1 MIVNRYRY
9 IEQLSRSK
17 NNGLIKII
25 TGLRRSGKSFLL
37 KKLFHQHLLDEGV
50 REDHILVIDMES
62 RKNREFKNPDY
73 LLDWVEKMMIDY
85 ETYYI
90 IIDEVQEVEDF
101 VEVLSSLSVT
111 EGADVYVTGSN
122 SRFLSSDLVTEFRGR
137 GDEIHVWPLSFKEF
151 MTVYD
156 GSKEDG
162 WAEYR
167 LYGGLPQLLT
177 QVGDEKKAD
186 FLRRLYRTV
195 YLRDIYERN
204 NIELRPEFE
213 ELSKTV
219 ASSIGA
225 PVNALNIANT
235 FKSVSNVQSITDKT
249 VSAYLEYMQDAF
261 LIEKSERF
269 DIKGRKYIGSL
280 SKYYYQDVGLRNAIL
295 SFRQSEPTHIMEN
308 VIYNEMRMRGWLVDV
323 GNVYHRVRNTEGK
336 QQRVTLEVD
345 FVCNKGSERIY
356 IQSAWRMPD
365 AEKMEQ
371 EKRSLRLVDDSFRK
385 LLIVGEHTTQWSDE
399 NGIQIMSIYDFLLDW
414 SSTEKHG

>member
-385 LLIVGEHTTQWSDE
+385 LLIVGEHSKQWSDE

>member
-101 VEVLSSLSVT
+101 VEALSSLSVT

-323 GNVYHRVRNTEGK
+323 GNVYHRVRTTEGK

-385 LLIVGEHTTQWSDE
+385 LLIVGEHTKQWSDE

>member
-62 RKNREFKNPDY
+62 RKNKEFKNPDY

-137 GDEIHVWPLSFKEF
+137 GDEIHVWPLSFKEY

-385 LLIVGEHTTQWSDE
+385 LLIVGEHTKQWSDE

>member
-137 GDEIHVWPLSFKEF
+137 GDEIHVWPLPS
-151 MTVYD
+151 
-156 GSKEDG
+156 
-162 WAEYR
+162 R
-167 LYGGLPQLLT
+167 
-177 QVGDEKKAD
+177 
-186 FLRRLYRTV
+186 
-195 YLRDIYERN
+195 
-204 NIELRPEFE
+204 
-213 ELSKTV
+213 
-219 ASSIGA
+219 SS
-225 PVNALNIANT
+225 
-235 FKSVSNVQSITDKT
+235 
-249 VSAYLEYMQDAF
+249 
-261 LIEKSERF
+261 
-269 DIKGRKYIGSL
+269 
-280 SKYYYQDVGLRNAIL
+280 
-295 SFRQSEPTHIMEN
+295 
-308 VIYNEMRMRGWLVDV
+308 
-323 GNVYHRVRNTEGK
+323 
-336 QQRVTLEVD
+336 
-345 FVCNKGSERIY
+345 
-356 IQSAWRMPD
+356 
-365 AEKMEQ
+365 
-371 EKRSLRLVDDSFRK
+371 
-385 LLIVGEHTTQWSDE
+385 
-399 NGIQIMSIYDFLLDW
+399 
-414 SSTEKHG
+414 